1 VDIEVIGDCSAILV
15 PHASARRVGGSMT
28 PYTAFVN
35 MLVGAIGLAFAARV
49 WRFLRD
55 RRGMESGPFPDV
67 PDAPSM
73 ATPMAAPGITGPY
86 SSLDP
91 YAPPKRLANGTRV
104 DGLPEG
110 E

>member
-1 VDIEVIGDCSAILV
+1 
-15 PHASARRVGGSMT
+15 MT
-28 PYTAFVN
+28 LYTAFVSIFT
-35 MLVGAIGLAFAARV
+35 GAIGLAFAVRV

-55 RRGMESGPFPDV
+55 RRRSDSGPFPDV
-67 PDAPSM
+67 PDAPSI
-73 ATPMAAPGITGPY
+73 AAPIAAPGMTGPY

-91 YAPPKRLANGTRV
+91 YAPPKRLANGRRV

>member
-1 VDIEVIGDCSAILV
+1 
-15 PHASARRVGGSMT
+15 MT
-28 PYTAFVN
+28 LYTA
-35 MLVGAIGLAFAARV
+35 LVSILTGAIGLAFAVGV
-49 WRFLRD
+49 WRFLRGQ
-55 RRGMESGPFPDV
+55 RGSDSGPFPDV
-67 PDAPSM
+67 PDAPSI
-73 ATPMAAPGITGPY
+73 ATPTAAPGISGPY

>member
-1 VDIEVIGDCSAILV
+1 MTLSAAIL
-15 PHASARRVGGSMT
+15 SIFT
-28 PYTAFVN
+28 
-35 MLVGAIGLAFAARV
+35 GAIFLAFGARV
-49 WRFLRD
+49 WQFLRV
-55 RRGMESGPFPDV
+55 RRRSHAGPFPDV
-67 PDAPSM
+67 PDAAPTAS
-73 ATPMAAPGITGPY
+73 PIAAPGITGPY